1 MGSRE
6 GREVESTREP
16 NPAPPSPPNPDLPSG
31 ALVVNGFLL
40 TLV

>member
-16 NPAPPSPPNPDLPSG
+16 NPAPLLHPQSG
-31 ALVVNGFLL
+31 LAFRHASS
-40 TLV
+40 